1 MASAFGKVDAVRREN
16 MLHLLDRFDAAMRR
30 LGVVAGY
37 LVLTIGAIQV
47 CGSVVRY
54 FFSFGSILLQELIL
68 NLNVVAVA
76 LAICFGVL
84 RNVHTRVDLFNASRS
99 ARRTAVIEAVAIAL
113 FLLPSAAFL
122 VAALGP
128 YVAQSWASL
137 EGSRNVGGLGGTYL
151 VKSLL
156 LIMALLLVIQALAI
170 LVRLVLRTQP
180 YPDGAQG
187 PAEA

>member
-1 MASAFGKVDAVRREN
+1 
-16 MLHLLDRFDAAMRR
+16 MLQLLDRFDAAMRR

-37 LVLTIGAIQV
+37 LVLAIGAIQV
-47 CGSVVRY
+47 CGSIVRY
-54 FFSFGSILLQELIL
+54 FFSLGSILLQELIL

-84 RNVHTRVDLFNASRS
+84 RNVHTRVDLFNESRS
-99 ARRTAVIEAVAIAL
+99 AGRAAVIEAVAIAL

-137 EGSRNVGGLGGTYL
+137 EGSRNVGGLGGIYL
-151 VKSLL
+151 VKG
-156 LIMALLLVIQALAI
+156 ILLVMATLLVMQAFAI
-170 LVRLVLRTQP
+170 LVRLVLRTRP
-180 YPDGAQG
+180 YPDAAQG
-187 PAEA
+187 PAEG

>member
-1 MASAFGKVDAVRREN
+1 
-16 MLHLLDRFDAAMRR
+16 MLHLLDLFDAAMRR

-37 LVLTIGAIQV
+37 LVLAIGAIQV

-54 FFSFGSILLQELIL
+54 FFSLGSILLQELIL

-84 RNVHTRVDLFNASRS
+84 RNVHTRVDLFNERRS
-99 ARRTAVIEAVAIAL
+99 AGRAAVIEALAVAL

-137 EGSRNVGGLGGTYL
+137 EGSRNVGGLGGIYL
-151 VKSLL
+151 VKGILL
-156 LIMALLLVIQALAI
+156 VMAALLVMQAFAI

-180 YPDGAQG
+180 YPSGAQG
-187 PAEA
+187 PVES

>member
-1 MASAFGKVDAVRREN
+1 MPSVKN
-16 MLHLLDRFDAAMRR
+16 MLQLLDLFDAAMRR
-30 LGVVAGY
+30 LGVAAGY
-37 LVLTIGAIQV
+37 LVLAIGAIQV

-68 NLNVVAVA
+68 NVNVVAVA

-84 RNVHTRVDLFNASRS
+84 RNVHTRVDLFNDSRPPGR
-99 ARRTAVIEAVAIAL
+99 AAVIEAVAIAL

-137 EGSRNVGGLGGTYL
+137 EGSRNVGGLGGIYL
-151 VKSLL
+151 VKSVLL
-156 LIMALLLVIQALAI
+156 VMAALLVIQAFAI
-170 LVRLVLRTQP
+170 LVRIGLCAQP

-187 PAEA
+187 PAEN

>member
-1 MASAFGKVDAVRREN
+1 
-16 MLHLLDRFDAAMRR
+16 MLQLLDVFDAAMRR

-37 LVLTIGAIQV
+37 LVLAIGAIQV

-54 FFSFGSILLQELIL
+54 FFSLGSILLQELIL

-84 RNVHTRVDLFNASRS
+84 RNVHTRVDLLNESRS
-99 ARRTAVIEAVAIAL
+99 AGRAAIIEAIAIAL

-128 YVAQSWASL
+128 YVAQSWANL

-151 VKSLL
+151 VKGILL
-156 LIMALLLVIQALAI
+156 VMAALLVVQALAI
-170 LVRLVLRTQP
+170 LVRLALRTEP
-180 YPDGAQG
+180 YPDRAQG
-187 PAEA
+187 PAEG

>member
-1 MASAFGKVDAVRREN
+1 MPSGTI
-16 MLHLLDRFDAAMRR
+16 MLQLLDLLDATMRR
-30 LGVVAGY
+30 LGLVAGY
-37 LVLTIGAIQV
+37 LVLAIGTIQV

-68 NLNVVAVA
+68 SLNVVAVA

-84 RNVHTRVDLFNASRS
+84 RNVHTRVDLFNESRS
-99 ARRTAVIEAVAIAL
+99 VGRAAVIEAIAVAV
-113 FLLPSAAFL
+113 FLLPSSAFL

-128 YVAQSWASL
+128 YVAQSWATL
-137 EGSRNVGGLGGTYL
+137 EGSRNVGGLGGIYL
-151 VKSLL
+151 VKGILL
-156 LIMALLLVIQALAI
+156 VMAALLVIQALAI

-187 PAEA
+187 PAEG